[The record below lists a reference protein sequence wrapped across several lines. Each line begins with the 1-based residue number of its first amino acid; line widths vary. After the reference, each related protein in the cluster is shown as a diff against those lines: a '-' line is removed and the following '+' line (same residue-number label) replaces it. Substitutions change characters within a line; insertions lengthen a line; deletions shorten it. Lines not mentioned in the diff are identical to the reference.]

1 MKIAYIVTLFP
12 CWSETFILREIQE
25 LAILGKEV
33 LIFSL
38 KPASEKLVHENAKQ
52 FIPFTFYPKPVKAI
66 FSTFYAALH
75 HPNKFVKLI
84 LKLLIGGIKHP
95 VMLTKTLLMLPIVFR
110 FAEIMK
116 TQDVSHIHAHWATY
130 PSTAA
135 WIIHEFTGIQFSFT
149 AHAHDIWLEKPYL
162 EEKIEDSKFVAT
174 ISRYNKNYLTRLYG
188 ENTRK
193 KLKIVH
199 CGINP
204 ESFESKEKCPNGT
217 IELIT
222 VGRFDRIKGFE
233 YLIDACEIL
242 KNDNITFHLSMI
254 GEGELKPK
262 LVKKAKELGLDSLI
276 SFIGAMSQDALKKR
290 MAQSDIFVLPSVQAE
305 DGDQDGI
312 PVVLMEAMAMNIPV
326 ISTMVS
332 GIPELVIDKQT
343 GLLID
348 SRNSKKISEAII
360 AYVKDPYLRRFCASQ
375 GRKYVAAH
383 FNIRNSVMQM
393 LGYFNKKAA

>member
-25 LAILGKEV
+25 LSRLGKEV

-116 TQDVSHIHAHWATY
+116 NLDVSHIHAHWATY

-162 EEKIEDSKFVAT
+162 KEKIEDSKFVAT
-174 ISRYNKNYLTRLYG
+174 ISHYNKKYLTSLYG
-188 ENTRK
+188 
-193 KLKIVH
+193 
-199 CGINP
+199 
-204 ESFESKEKCPNGT
+204 
-217 IELIT
+217 
-222 VGRFDRIKGFE
+222 
-233 YLIDACEIL
+233 
-242 KNDNITFHLSMI
+242 
-254 GEGELKPK
+254 
-262 LVKKAKELGLDSLI
+262 
-276 SFIGAMSQDALKKR
+276 
-290 MAQSDIFVLPSVQAE
+290 
-305 DGDQDGI
+305 
-312 PVVLMEAMAMNIPV
+312 
-326 ISTMVS
+326 
-332 GIPELVIDKQT
+332 
-343 GLLID
+343 
-348 SRNSKKISEAII
+348 
-360 AYVKDPYLRRFCASQ
+360 
-375 GRKYVAAH
+375 
-383 FNIRNSVMQM
+383 
-393 LGYFNKKAA
+393 